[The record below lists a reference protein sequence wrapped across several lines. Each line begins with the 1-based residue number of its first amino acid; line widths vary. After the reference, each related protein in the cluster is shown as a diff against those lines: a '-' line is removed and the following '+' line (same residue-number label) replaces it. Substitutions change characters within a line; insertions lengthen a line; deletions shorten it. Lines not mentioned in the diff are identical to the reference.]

1 MNKRDWQADMTEC
14 QTWQTRTTSSLPSIG
29 IHWLQ
34 QYAIWKAK
42 AYEAEVKAHEAEFRE
57 KKLKEAIE
65 TAIKEKAVW
74 GDAGNALD
82 VVVRYLS
89 DTLSILYPK
98 EATE

>member
-1 MNKRDWQADMTEC
+1 MNKRDWQADMMEC
-14 QTWQTRTTSSLPSIG
+14 QMWRTRTTSSLPSIG

-34 QYAIWKAK
+34 QYAAEKERA
-42 AYEAEVKAHEAEFRE
+42 EAAETRE

-98 EATE
+98 EETE